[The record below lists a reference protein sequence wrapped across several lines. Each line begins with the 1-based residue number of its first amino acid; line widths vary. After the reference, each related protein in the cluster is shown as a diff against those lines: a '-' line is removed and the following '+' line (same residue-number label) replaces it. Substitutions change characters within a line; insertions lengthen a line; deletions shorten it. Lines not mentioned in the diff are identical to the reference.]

1 MGIVLCAEQS
11 TSGLSNST
19 RSSSVSASFVKPT
32 HQLGYQCAG
41 SVWGKMSSWL
51 GKSPS
56 ARIAAGANMTAE
68 EDPECVHIFT
78 VASGLMYERLQK
90 IMVLSVL
97 RNTR

>member
-1 MGIVLCAEQS
+1 MPLSICLCFAD
-11 TSGLSNST
+11 
-19 RSSSVSASFVKPT
+19 
-32 HQLGYQCAG
+32 

-51 GKSPS
+51 GMS
-56 ARIAAGANMTAE
+56 AAARRDAGANLTAE

-97 RNTR
+97 RNTK